1 MQIKTKTVSWHTAD
15 SKPVKQKV
23 NGTVMLPPLV
33 FPGLRPRAYLR
44 VEYLKASF
52 ATLLANISL
61 GWNGLPGT
69 NTNLLQIFIN
79 SPFSIPWSGVRV
91 QWKKVKK
98 FCGFQLVVFP
108 PKTDQRILVYQIE
121 VPH

>member
-1 MQIKTKTVSWHTAD
+1 LQIKRKNVSCHTAD
-15 SKPVKQKV
+15 SKPVKQEV
-23 NGTVMLPPLV
+23 NGTVILPPLV

-79 SPFSIPWSGVRV
+79 YGCKMFYNIGPRCQSY
-91 QWKKVKK
+91 
-98 FCGFQLVVFP
+98 
-108 PKTDQRILVYQIE
+108 KTFFDVIHQVLG
-121 VPH
+121 